1 MPSFLLRK
9 KSYLF
14 HFLDAPCPLWLFHK
28 LTPQSFQYFLFP
40 PFTPIEIQRF
50 DSHASFFRKLPDCSL
65 SRNYCTTVRGHRKGK
80 VDFMIKKY
88 TVSHKKVVDRTF
100 KDVLGGKIVWLISTT
115 LGSFCCFCPF
125 GLFWPF
131 WPFWVFWPFDLFG
144 SFGLLILL
152 AFLAFLFCF
161 VCFFACLVFLVLLIF
176 SFIVGC
182 FVFCF
187 SSLWPPCNLLAFQ

>member
-9 KSYLF
+9 IIFVSLCSLPLVTFSQADFSVFPIFSLSTF
-14 HFLDAPCPLWLFHK
+14 HSRL
-28 LTPQSFQYFLFP
+28 
-40 PFTPIEIQRF
+40 RF
-50 DSHASFFRKLPDCSL
+50 KNLMVNASFFRKLPDCSL

-100 KDVLGGKIVWLISTT
+100 KDVLGGKIVWLTSTT
-115 LGSFCCFCPF
+115 FLFCNF
-125 GLFWPF
+125 GLFWPFWPF

-152 AFLAFLFCF
+152 AFLFCF
-161 VCFFACLVFLVLLIF
+161 VCFFACLVFLFLLIF
-176 SFIVGC
+176 
-182 FVFCF
+182 F
-187 SSLWPPCNLLAFQ
+187 SYCSSLLSLWPPFNLLAFQ